1 MKIGRFYFP
10 PLSMFPVLENKSVTF
25 SCWHVSSVVALCGR
39 RRAGQ
44 SSFPLRWPEGGSIL
58 SPLRWPE
65 DLLIFAPRAGQS
77 SSALRWLEAGAG
89 GSLFPS
95 ARLNLHPVFGG
106 RRGAAQAKAQ
116 ANATKYHVWVVWV
129 TLGSICSQSD
139 QTETQCS

>member
-1 MKIGRFYFP
+1 MAQVVLRGIG
-10 PLSMFPVLENKSVTF
+10 SEENKNIT
-25 SCWHVSSVVALCGR
+25 CHVDVFLLLLPFAVGGGLVNLPSLCDGRKAARSS
-39 RRAGQ
+39 
-44 SSFPLRWPEGGSIL
+44 

-89 GSLFPS
+89 GSLFPN

-106 RRGAAQAKAQ
+106 RRGAAQTKAQ
-116 ANATKYHVWVVWV
+116 ANATEYHVWVVWV
-129 TLGSICSQSD
+129 LLGSICSQSD